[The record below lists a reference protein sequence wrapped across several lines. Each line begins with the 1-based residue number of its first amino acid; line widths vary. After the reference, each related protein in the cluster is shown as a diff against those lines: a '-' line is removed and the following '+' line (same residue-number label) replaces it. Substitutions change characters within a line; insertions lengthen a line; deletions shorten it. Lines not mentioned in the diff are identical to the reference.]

1 MLYKGTLIYSEMS
14 FFYDKMLRIGF
25 IELKKPNGG
34 YIMRMYE
41 IIEKKRDGLELSL
54 DEINFFI
61 TEYCKNNVPDYQA
74 AALLMAIFL
83 MGMNE
88 RETADLTN
96 VMANSG
102 DRINL
107 SSIPGIKVDK
117 HSTGGVGDKTTLI
130 LAPIVAACG
139 IPVAKMSGRGLGH
152 TGGTIDK
159 LESIPG
165 FNTSLSTEQFIDNV
179 KSIGISIAGQTGNL
193 APADKKIYALRD
205 VTATVN
211 NISLIASSIMSKKL
225 ASGADRIVLDVKT
238 GSGAFMKTFED
249 SVELAKA
256 MVKIGR
262 NTGRKTVA
270 VVTDMDIPLGYAVGN
285 SLEII
290 EAIDTLKNKGP
301 EDLKDVSFEL
311 AARMLE
317 LSGMGN
323 LEECRERVV
332 DAVESGRALMKFA
345 ELIENQGGNKE
356 VINDYTLFPQ
366 PVYKMSYICEKP
378 GFIHSMKTD
387 KIGMASLV
395 LGAGRETKDSKID
408 YSAGIM
414 FSKKTGDR
422 VEVGDCI
429 AVLYTNR
436 EETLLQAVSLLNEA
450 VVISELP
457 HEKKPLILAYI
468 DSEGNIKK

>member
-1 MLYKGTLIYSEMS
+1 MLYKGTLINSEVS
-14 FFYDKMLRIGF
+14 FFYNKMLRIGF
-25 IELKKPNGG
+25 IELKKSNGG

-61 TEYCKNNVPDYQA
+61 TEYCNNNVPDYQA

-83 MGMNE
+83 MSMNE

-317 LSGMGN
+317 LSGIGN

-422 VEVGDCI
+422 VEVGDCV

-436 EETLLQAVSLLNEA
+436 EETLSQAVSLLNEA

-457 HEKKPLILAYI
+457 HEKKTLILAYI